1 MINGKHIFLALG
13 MALMLGACSSTA
25 VPGATSPST
34 AANAG
39 STSGPVAG
47 ATDAPRSATGNTD
60 SSCALVTSDAVA
72 TAGGFAVASYSGT
85 GGTCIF
91 QNSDRSKYLSVQLF
105 TSRAAMATNLGL
117 ESSSEH
123 IAGLGDDAF
132 WTSGMGGL
140 FVRKGD
146 RGTEFTDPDFAL
158 SSATDTAP
166 RDAMVT
172 LARTALPN
180 L

>member
-1 MINGKHIFLALG
+1 MFNGKHVFLALG
-13 MALMLGACSSTA
+13 MALMLSACSATTG
-25 VPGATSPST
+25 PGATSNVQGATS
-34 AANAG
+34 AASHA
-39 STSGPVAG
+39 AG
-47 ATDAPRSATGNTD
+47 ATDAPGSAAGSTD
-60 SSCALVTSDAVA
+60 PECALVTSDAVG
-72 TAGGFAVASYSGT
+72 TAGGFSVASYSGG

-105 TSRAAMATNLGL
+105 TSQAAMATNLGL

-132 WTSGMGGL
+132 WTSGIGGL

-146 RGTEFTDPDFAL
+146 RAIEFTDPEFAL
-158 SSATDTAP
+158 SADTDTAP
-166 RDAMVT
+166 RDALVT

>member
-1 MINGKHIFLALG
+1 MINGKHISLAPG

-25 VPGATSPST
+25 APGATSNVQGVTS
-34 AANAG
+34 AA
-39 STSGPVAG
+39 SPVAG

-72 TAGGFAVASYSGT
+72 TAGGFAVASYSGA

-91 QNSDRSKYLSVQLF
+91 QNSDRSKYLSVQIF
-105 TSRAAMATNLGL
+105 KSQAEMATDLSL
-117 ESSSEH
+117 ESSAEH
-123 IAGLGDDAF
+123 VAGLGDDAF
-132 WTSGMGGL
+132 WSSGAGVL

-146 RGTEFTDPDFAL
+146 RGIAFSDPDFAL
-158 SSATDTAP
+158 SSDTDTAP
-166 RDAMVT
+166 RDALVT
-172 LARTALPN
+172 LARTAVPN